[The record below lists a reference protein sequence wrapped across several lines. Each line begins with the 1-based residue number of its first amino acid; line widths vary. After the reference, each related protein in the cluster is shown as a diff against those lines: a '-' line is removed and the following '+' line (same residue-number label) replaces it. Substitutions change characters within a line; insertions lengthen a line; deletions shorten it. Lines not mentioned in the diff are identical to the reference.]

1 MILEDAYKNNPKPDK
16 QARLDIVNR
25 VSLNEK
31 EVQVR
36 VYRQL
41 LDDLNY
47 TNLPERR
54 VSSTLALHDMIVM
67 LTHVS
72 IDLVPESTAK
82 RPTESTSAF
91 TARTCCSTIQ
101 WPPPHFFRPVEQ
113 LSRRVKREPPRR
125 YIDITH
131 AQLHAGS
138 IALTPWR

>member
-54 VSSTLALHDMIVM
+54 VSSTLAFHVMIVM
-67 LTHVS
+67 LT
-72 IDLVPESTAK
+72 
-82 RPTESTSAF
+82 
-91 TARTCCSTIQ
+91 
-101 WPPPHFFRPVEQ
+101 
-113 LSRRVKREPPRR
+113 RV
-125 YIDITH
+125 
-131 AQLHAGS
+131 
-138 IALTPWR
+138 